1 MYVNSEVIVNIENTC
16 MHVIK
21 KYEMQFSSGERN
33 KLYTWTSTCM
43 DQPWLPLQ
51 FLQIL
56 YNDTN
61 WQ

>member
-21 KYEMQFSSGERN
+21 KYEMQFSSGEQN
-33 KLYTWTSTCM
+33 KLHTRTSTCM
-43 DQPWLPLQ
+43 DQPLLPLQ

-61 WQ
+61 